1 MFENCGLNP
10 SERKDLELLPRS
22 VSCEPDCH
30 ISTDWIATL
39 KAWDELQCKCTTPIV
54 LYPVHYIAD
63 SNVWYFSEFGTW
75 LEIWTSKIK
84 MSIPNKEKGFNC
96 GRKWSK
102 SGLKLT
108 QLKTGQ
114 TICPPCRHNE
124 GKHCTHGA
132 HCVETLFWY
141 VWGRH
146 DVMFYFFIDENRFRY
161 YHLWNTFP
169 TLCVSETHYRLSAMC
184 VHATWS
190 KGSVKR
196 SSGPSQLTK
205 QSSSDIHIHKC
216 PLPTV
221 HIWVSL
227 HAQILRWDEE

>member
-1 MFENCGLNP
+1 MNSSANALH
-10 SERKDLELLPRS
+10 L
-22 VSCEPDCH
+22 H
-30 ISTDWIATL
+30 
-39 KAWDELQCKCTTPIV
+39 IV

-75 LEIWTSKIK
+75 LEIWTTKIK

-114 TICPPCRHNE
+114 TICLPCRHNE

-141 VWGRH
+141 VWSLPYLIFVASISSG
-146 DVMFYFFIDENRFRY
+146 
-161 YHLWNTFP
+161 
-169 TLCVSETHYRLSAMC
+169 A
-184 VHATWS
+184 
-190 KGSVKR
+190 SVKSFDWGEFFHNER
-196 SSGPSQLTK
+196 ERDSCVMLYSAVCFFYTQCV
-205 QSSSDIHIHKC
+205 I
-216 PLPTV
+216 
-221 HIWVSL
+221 L
-227 HAQILRWDEE
+227 HRVCNFTHSE